1 MGVSD
6 VELFIIRAAV
16 AEDIPAIAELIR
28 ELARFERAPDEAVA
42 TDEQLHEAIF
52 GTTAH
57 VQCHVA
63 LVGDEVIAM
72 ALWFL
77 NYSTWLGTAG
87 IYLEDLFVQPEH
99 RGRGVGRAL
108 MQTLARLCAERG
120 YSRLQWWV
128 LNWNT
133 PAIDFYESI
142 GAQPM
147 DEWTVYR
154 LSGEPLRAF
163 AR

>member
-1 MGVSD
+1 MID
-6 VELFIIRAAV
+6 DETPAIRAAYP
-16 AEDIPAIAELIR
+16 EDVPAIASLIR
-28 ELARFERAPDEAVA
+28 ELATFERAAHEAVA
-42 TDEQLHEAIF
+42 TVEQLRDALFGEA
-52 GTTAH
+52 AH

-63 LVGDEVIAM
+63 LVNGEVVAM

-77 NYSTWLGTAG
+77 NYSTWQGSAG
-87 IYLEDLFVQPEH
+87 IYLEDLFVQTEH
-99 RGRGVGRAL
+99 RGRGIGRAL
-108 MQTLARLCAERG
+108 MRTLARLCVEKG

-142 GAQPM
+142 GALPM

-154 LSGEPLRAF
+154 LSDESLRDF
-163 AR
+163 AQ

>member
-1 MGVSD
+1 
-6 VELFIIRAAV
+6 
-16 AEDIPAIAELIR
+16 
-28 ELARFERAPDEAVA
+28 
-42 TDEQLHEAIF
+42 
-52 GTTAH
+52 

-77 NYSTWLGTAG
+77 NYSTWQGTAG